1 MITHI
6 KIIGRNY
13 YSGLRPSTKDCITPV
28 LVQLC
33 ILGWK
38 SQGEV
43 HVQRPMCPVAGDTT
57 LCYLGFWSSKLNW
70 NHKEGFFFLGYLR
83 LEVLRK

>member
-1 MITHI
+1 MITDI

-13 YSGLRPSTKDCITPV
+13 YSGLRPSTKDCMSPV

-38 SQGEV
+38 SLGEV
-43 HVQRPMCPVAGDTT
+43 HVQRPMSLLAGHTA
-57 LCYLGFWSSKLNW
+57 LYYLGFWSSKLSW
-70 NHKEGFFFLGYLR
+70 NHKEGFFFLGYLG
-83 LEVLRK
+83 LKIHRK